1 MVPAMAPDTNPSAR
15 RTPKAAAVAITA
27 IVDGP
32 GVPITATA
40 SKTSVNDDCQGEE
53 NRCPVIAI
61 PLERNDFSSNRHPAL
76 IFLFE
81 HDLRANASRLSRGKT
96 GTHFPDH
103 ALASSTCKQCYRA
116 APGTV
121 LKDCASTRPAVPAR
135 RSASRWAWDATALNG
150 SKPGFADRPF
160 HRIATI
166 PTPSASRSPAS
177 RPFATE

>member
-1 MVPAMAPDTNPSAR
+1 MAADKSPR
-15 RTPKAAAVAITA
+15 GGGTPKAAAAAITA
-27 IVDGP
+27 SADAP

-96 GTHFPDH
+96 GTHFSGSCSNLPRCEPH
-103 ALASSTCKQCYRA
+103 RA
-116 APGTV
+116 PRWWSARH
-121 LKDCASTRPAVPAR
+121 RP
-135 RSASRWAWDATALNG
+135 
-150 SKPGFADRPF
+150 
-160 HRIATI
+160 
-166 PTPSASRSPAS
+166 
-177 RPFATE
+177 